1 MIELIMESGFFYPA
15 LIAISA
21 IIGIVVFKIAVDY
34 KNGDEMEEE
43 ALAEVIRS
51 EIKEMTD
58 MFGYEVKKSVHF
70 DMWNIGRIEKA
81 YTTQEVPAYKLQDRY
96 TSDGQDEEGEEDEE
110 EEDGQAY
117 EDEDFKKYYYFKIRP
132 EDFTKRVVARMTDD
146 TMAFEKYTD
155 YVRVSEEFVSEGE
168 VITIS
173 SNWNPTKYGGVW
185 LQEIE
190 APHYI
195 RDRTYKSILEKS
207 LETAKETVRAINEL
221 NLNYVESEMKMKAIK
236 EMKGGDLKEQMEEFM
251 SGN

>member
-1 MIELIMESGFFYPA
+1 MIELLMESGFFYPA
-15 LIAISA
+15 LIGISA

-34 KNGDEMEEE
+34 KSGDEMEEE
-43 ALAEVIRS
+43 ALAEVIRT

-58 MFGYEVKKSVHF
+58 MFGYDVKKSVHF
-70 DMWNIGRIEKA
+70 DMWNVGRVERA
-81 YTTQEVPAYKLQDRY
+81 YTTQEVPAYKLKDRY
-96 TSDGQDEEGEEDEE
+96 TTTGSDEEAEEEDEDE
-110 EEDGQAY
+110 DEFEED
-117 EDEDFKKYYYFKIRP
+117 DFKKYYYFKIRP
-132 EDFTKRVVARMTDD
+132 EDFTKRAVARLSDD
-146 TMAFEKYTD
+146 TMAFERYTD
-155 YVRVSEEFVSEGE
+155 YIRVSEEFVSDGE

-185 LQEIE
+185 LQENE

-236 EMKGGDLKEQMEEFM
+236 EMQGGDLKEQMEEFM